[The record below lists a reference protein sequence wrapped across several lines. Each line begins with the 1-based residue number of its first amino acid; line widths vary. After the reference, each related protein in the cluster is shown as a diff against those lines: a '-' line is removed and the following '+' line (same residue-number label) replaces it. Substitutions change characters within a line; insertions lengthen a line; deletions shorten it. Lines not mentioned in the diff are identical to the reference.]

1 VNISS
6 ITARARAAVGVALI
20 ALSGAGCYLLQSV
33 QGQLA
38 LMSKREPINRVI
50 DEPSTPAALRAQLET
65 IAAIRDFASRDLG
78 LPDNG
83 SYRSYA
89 DLGRP
94 YVVWNVVAA
103 PEFSVD
109 AKQWCYPIVGCV
121 AYRGYFAERK
131 ARRFARALRGRGF
144 DVTVGGVAAY
154 STLGHFNDPV
164 LNTMMGWNDVELAAI
179 IFHELT
185 HQLLYVP
192 NDSSFNE
199 ALATTIEEEGVRR
212 WLLAQGRDADL
223 ASHLER
229 QEHYAQVIE
238 LLNATRAEL
247 RAVYAS
253 ALGPDLKREKKRAAF
268 AAMRASFARL
278 KAGWG
283 GHAPFETWF
292 DGDLNNAHLASVATY
307 FACVPGFERELK
319 TAGGNLT
326 VFYARVRAL
335 AKLSQAERDALLC
348 GAADAGS
355 NGINS
360 AAFVQQGQFE
370 RKADGEHDGDGKQP
384 LCEPCNEIDLVHDVL
399 RIAVVP
405 GDEHI
410 APCEHPQQTPSLTAD

>member
-1 VNISS
+1 MNISS

-50 DEPSTPAALRAQLET
+50 DEPSTPPALRAQLET
-65 IAAIRDFASRDLG
+65 IAAIRDFASRELG

-109 AKQWCYPIVGCV
+109 ARQWCYPIVGCV

-131 ARRFARALRGRGF
+131 ARRFAQALRGRGF

-212 WLLAQGRDADL
+212 WLLAQGRGADL

-229 QEHYAQVIE
+229 QQRYAEVIE
-238 LLNATRAEL
+238 LLGATRAEL

-268 AAMRASFARL
+268 AAMRASFTRL

-283 GHAPFETWF
+283 GHAPFESWF

-319 TAGGNLT
+319 AAGGNLT
-326 VFYARVRAL
+326 AFYGRVRAL
-335 AKLSQAERDALLC
+335 AKLAQTERDAFLC

-360 AAFVQQGQFE
+360 AAFVQQGQLE
-370 RKADGEHDGDGKQP
+370 RQADGEHDGDGKQP
-384 LCEPCNEIDLVHDVL
+384 LCEPFNDIDLIHDLL
-399 RIAVVP
+399 RIAFVP
-405 GDEHI
+405 GDGHI
-410 APCEHPQQTPSLTAD
+410 APCAHPQQTQSLTVD

>member
-1 VNISS
+1 MNISS

-38 LMSKREPINRVI
+38 LMSKREPISRVI
-50 DEPSTPAALRAQLET
+50 DKPSTPPALRAQLET
-65 IAAIRDFASRDLG
+65 IAAIRDFASRELG

-131 ARRFARALRGRGF
+131 ARRFAQALRGRGF

-229 QEHYAQVIE
+229 QQRYAEVIE
-238 LLNATRAEL
+238 LLSATRAEL

-268 AAMRASFARL
+268 AAMRTTFARL

-307 FACVPGFERELK
+307 FACVPGFERELEA
-319 TAGGNLT
+319 AGGNLT
-326 VFYARVRAL
+326 AFYARVRAL
-335 AKLSQAERDALLC
+335 AKLDQAARDVLLC

-360 AAFVQQGQFE
+360 AAFVQQGQLE
-370 RKADGEHDGDGKQP
+370 RQADGEHDGDGKQP
-384 LCEPCNEIDLVHDVL
+384 LCEPFNEIDLVHDVL
-399 RIAVVP
+399 RIAFVP